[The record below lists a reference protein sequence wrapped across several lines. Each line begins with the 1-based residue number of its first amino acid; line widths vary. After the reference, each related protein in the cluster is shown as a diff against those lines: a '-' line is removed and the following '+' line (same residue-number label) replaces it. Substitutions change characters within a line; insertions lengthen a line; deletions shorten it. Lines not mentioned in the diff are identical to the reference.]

1 MRKATAIILN
11 LFLIFL
17 LNSCSNSEDTNDK
30 IPEGLIVEINGKIT
44 AFEPEIIEYVYD
56 KGSINEYTELTIIGN
71 IGNIENSN
79 ERIFI
84 SLNKGKTGSDAIH
97 KFLYIN
103 SKKEDHHYDSQDKK
117 EFNFTSNTLINNSE
131 KKLEGRFSGILLA
144 ANKETSTELKGTFN
158 IHY

>member
-1 MRKATAIILN
+1 MKKAAVIILN

-17 LNSCSNSEDTNDK
+17 LNSCSNDEDTNDK
-30 IPEGLIVEINGKIT
+30 IPEGLMVEINGKIT
-44 AFEPEIIEYVYD
+44 AFEPQIIEYVYN
-56 KGSINEYTELTIIGN
+56 KGAINEYTELTI

-103 SKKEDHHYDSQDKK
+103 SKKEDHHYNSQDKK

>member
-1 MRKATAIILN
+1 MKKATAIILN

-17 LNSCSNSEDTNDK
+17 LNSCSNDENNNDK
-30 IPEGLIVEINGKIT
+30 IPEGLTVEINGKIT
-44 AFEPEIIEYVYD
+44 TFEPQIIEYVYN
-56 KGSINEYTELTIIGN
+56 KGAINEYTELTI

-97 KFLYIN
+97 KLLYIN
-103 SKKEDHHYDSQDKK
+103 NKKEDHHYNSQDKK

>member
-1 MRKATAIILN
+1 MKKAAVIILN

-17 LNSCSNSEDTNDK
+17 LNSCSNDEDTNDK
-30 IPEGLIVEINGKIT
+30 IPEGLMVEINGKIT
-44 AFEPEIIEYVYD
+44 AFEPQIIEYVYD
-56 KGSINEYTELTIIGN
+56 KGTINEHTELTI

-144 ANKETSTELKGTFN
+144 ANKETLTELKGTFN
-158 IHY
+158 IQY